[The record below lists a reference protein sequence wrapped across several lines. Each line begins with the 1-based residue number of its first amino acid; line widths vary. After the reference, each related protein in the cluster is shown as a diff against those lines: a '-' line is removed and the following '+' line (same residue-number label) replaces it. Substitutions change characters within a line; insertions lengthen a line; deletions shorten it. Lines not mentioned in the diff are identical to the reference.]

1 MSRTDID
8 IVELNLLWL
17 TKARELAKVNRENAV
32 VVLGLDA
39 RLLEALSRLSLGDL
53 TTMAESGVMQFQPR
67 FQSVLLRRLI
77 EPGGSPALSIRLHTL
92 LLAAGEH
99 VQ

>member
-1 MSRTDID
+1 MSRTDTD
-8 IVELNLLWL
+8 IVDLNLLWL
-17 TKARELAKVNRENAV
+17 TKARELARANREKAV

-67 FQSVLLRRLI
+67 FHSAHLRRLI
-77 EPGGSPALSIRLHTL
+77 EPGGSPALSVRLHTL

-99 VQ
+99 AR